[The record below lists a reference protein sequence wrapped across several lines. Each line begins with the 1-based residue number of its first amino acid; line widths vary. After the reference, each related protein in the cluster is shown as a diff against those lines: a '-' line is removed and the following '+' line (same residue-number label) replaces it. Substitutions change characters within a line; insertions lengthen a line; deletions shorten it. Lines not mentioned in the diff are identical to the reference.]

1 MLTREEA
8 EDITLKCPGLGNK
21 PRYAGGAMTTVES
34 RVEELRQ
41 ICLETYWIGG
51 LRIEED
57 YKREEEKNMIED
69 TKGKSSRYPT
79 ATCNVMT
86 YRMSGKAV

>member
-1 MLTREEA
+1 
-8 EDITLKCPGLGNK
+8 
-21 PRYAGGAMTTVES
+21 MTTVES

-41 ICLETYWIGG
+41 ICLATYWIGG

-57 YKREEEKNMIED
+57 YKREEEENMIED

-79 ATCNVMT
+79 ATCNE
-86 YRMSGKAV
+86 